1 MSRTASELHGTG
13 ADISRHGTPGALH
26 LGDTADGMIR
36 GTTEVIGDGMTHGTT
51 ADGTADGM
59 IRGITAAGMEAIG
72 AGTTHGTIHTTVLTT
87 ADGTVAGTHTGDT
100 TITVT
105 DRDISEVRTI
115 TRMYG
120 TAQGIRPVPTECSEA
135 VHPSEEA

>member
-13 ADISRHGTPGALH
+13 ADISLHGTPGALH
-26 LGDTADGMIR
+26 LGDTEDGMIR

-72 AGTTHGTIHTTVLTT
+72 AGMTHGIIHITLTT
-87 ADGTVAGTHTGDT
+87 DGMTLIGDIYMVRDTGRA
-100 TITVT
+100 
-105 DRDISEVRTI
+105 DRDIR
-115 TRMYG
+115 RMYG
-120 TAQGIRPVPTECSEA
+120 TDRATRPVPTGYSPAAHHSEA
-135 VHPSEEA
+135 ALEAEAL

>member
-51 ADGTADGM
+51 ADGTEDGM
-59 IRGITAAGMEAIG
+59 THGITAAGMEVTG
-72 AGTTHGTIHTTVLTT
+72 AGTIRGIIHITRITDGMTLIGDIYTVRDTGR
-87 ADGTVAGTHTGDT
+87 ADQA
-100 TITVT
+100 I
-105 DRDISEVRTI
+105 R
-115 TRMYG
+115 RMYG
-120 TAQGIRPVPTECSEA
+120 TDRATRPVPTGYSPAAHHSEA
-135 VHPSEEA
+135 ALEAEAL